1 MILFYF
7 ILSLAASVVGAIS
20 GIGGG
25 IIIKPLMDSIS
36 PFSVSTISF
45 LSGSTVL
52 SMTTVALIRSKNS
65 PVSVD
70 RRIGTL
76 LALGGVVGG
85 LLGKYLFD
93 LVKARFPGDQ
103 ILGASQSLILLAMT
117 LGVLIFTLYKNRITP
132 FHRDGSGFCLF
143 IGILLGTIASFLGI
157 GGGPINLAVLYFFF
171 SMDSKTAALNSL
183 FIIFFSQLTSLAF
196 TMAAGNLPVF
206 DSTILLAMITGG
218 VGGAVIGSAVSARLS
233 HRGVDYL
240 FMGVMG
246 IIILISLRN
255 FLFQASWL

>member
-7 ILSLAASVVGAIS
+7 VLSLTASVVGAIS

-25 IIIKPLMDSIS
+25 VIIKPLMDSVS
-36 PFSVSTISF
+36 PFGVATISF

-52 SMTTVALIRSKNS
+52 SMTAAALFRSKGS
-65 PVSVD
+65 AASVD
-70 RRIGTL
+70 RRFGTL
-76 LALGGVVGG
+76 LALGGVAGG
-85 LLGKYLFD
+85 LLGKHLFD
-93 LVKARFPGDQ
+93 QIQMRFPGDQ
-103 ILGASQSLILLAMT
+103 FLGASQSLLLLIMT
-117 LGVLIFTLYKNRITP
+117 AGVLVFTLYKNRITP
-132 FHRDGSGFCLF
+132 IHRDGSVFCLI
-143 IGILLGTIASFLGI
+143 IGILLGTVASFLGI

-183 FIIFFSQLTSLAF
+183 FIIFFSQITSLAF
-196 TMAAGNLPVF
+196 TLAAGNLPPF

-218 VGGAVIGSAVSARLS
+218 VGGAVIGSAISVRLS

-246 IIILISLRN
+246 VIILISLKN
-255 FLFQASWL
+255 FLMQIASW

>member
-7 ILSLAASVVGAIS
+7 FLSLAASVMGAIS

-25 IIIKPLMDSIS
+25 VIIKPLMA
-36 PFSVSTISF
+36 SVSSFGVGTISF
-45 LSGSTVL
+45 LSGTTVL

-65 PVSVD
+65 PVSVNK
-70 RRIGTL
+70 RVGTL
-76 LALGGVVGG
+76 LALGGVAGG

-93 LVKARFPGDQ
+93 LVKGQFPGDR
-103 ILGASQSLILLAMT
+103 ILGATQSLMLLFMT
-117 LGVLIFTLYKNRITP
+117 SGVLLFTIYKYRITP
-132 FHRDGSGFCLF
+132 LHRDGNGFCLF
-143 IGILLGTIASFLGI
+143 IGLMLGAVAAFLGI

-183 FIIFFSQLTSLAF
+183 FIIFFSQLSSLAF
-196 TMAAGNLPVF
+196 TISAGNLPAFETV
-206 DSTILLAMITGG
+206 ILLAMITGG
-218 VGGAVIGSAVSARLS
+218 VGGAVIGTALSSRLS

-246 IIILISLRN
+246 VIILISLRN
-255 FLFQASWL
+255 FLIQII